1 MRVVF
6 FQRLSESFK
15 NLAPEITI
23 LLFAILSVQPHNFL
37 GNSVIS
43 PFLCLSAVYYWS
55 LYRPGHL
62 SVLGLIIIGIVT
74 DLLVGVNIGFTPM
87 LFLIVFSISSRWQKE
102 LLSKPFHIIW
112 GGFALI
118 SAIAFFI
125 AWAIIS
131 IFAFQYAEHEPFV
144 IQYFMTLIS
153 FPILGWVLSHIQRV
167 LSG

>member
-1 MRVVF
+1 
-6 FQRLSESFK
+6 
-15 NLAPEITI
+15 
-23 LLFAILSVQPHNFL
+23 
-37 GNSVIS
+37 
-43 PFLCLSAVYYWS
+43 
-55 LYRPGHL
+55 
-62 SVLGLIIIGIVT
+62 
-74 DLLVGVNIGFTPM
+74 M
-87 LFLIVFSISSRWQKE
+87 LFLIVFSISSWWQKRTSIQAISYY
-102 LLSKPFHIIW
+102 L